1 MTISGYITT
10 VGAGA
15 FQNCTSLTTV
25 KTGSRVT
32 TIGSKAFYGC
42 GKLTTVVLGKNVKTI
57 GNLSFANCVSLRKMT
72 LPARVEKIGSK
83 AFCNDVK
90 MVSFTIQTQ
99 KLTSKKIG
107 SKAFTNMGKNNYK
120 KLVVKVPKNKVNTYK
135 KLLRSKGLSTK
146 QKLQNRINF
155 IRKKGVDNLLF
166 KSIMLLV

>member
-42 GKLTTVVLGKNVKTI
+42 RKLTTVALGRNVKSI
-57 GNLSFANCVSLRKMT
+57 GTLAFANCVSLRKFT
-72 LPARVEKIGSK
+72 VPANVAKIGTK

-90 MVSFTIQTQ
+90 LVSFTIQSQ
-99 KLTSKKIG
+99 KLTSKTIG
-107 SKAFTNMGKNNYK
+107 SKAFTNMGKNNYT
-120 KLVVKVPKNKVNTYK
+120 KLTVKVPKNKVNTYK

-146 QKLQNRINF
+146 VKIT
-155 IRKKGVDNLLF
+155 K
-166 KSIMLLV
+166 

>member
-1 MTISGYITT
+1 
-10 VGAGA
+10 
-15 FQNCTSLTTV
+15 
-25 KTGSRVT
+25 
-32 TIGSKAFYGC
+32 
-42 GKLTTVVLGKNVKTI
+42 
-57 GNLSFANCVSLRKMT
+57 MT

-120 KLVVKVPKNKVNTYK
+120 KLVVKVPKNKVNNYK
-135 KLLRSKGLSTK
+135 IESILLEKGGGLTTS
-146 QKLQNRINF
+146 
-155 IRKKGVDNLLF
+155 LF

>member
-1 MTISGYITT
+1 MPETDNGCSWQKCQNDRKPVLCKLCFPSENDASG
-10 VGAGA
+10 
-15 FQNCTSLTTV
+15 
-25 KTGSRVT
+25 KSR
-32 TIGSKAFYGC
+32 
-42 GKLTTVVLGKNVKTI
+42 KN
-57 GNLSFANCVSLRKMT
+57 R
-72 LPARVEKIGSK
+72 K

-146 QKLQNRINF
+146 AKIT
-155 IRKKGVDNLLF
+155 K
-166 KSIMLLV
+166 

>member
-10 VGAGA
+10 IGAGA

-42 GKLTTVVLGKNVKTI
+42 RKLTTVVLGKNVKTI

-72 LPARVEKIGSK
+72 LPARVEKIESK

-120 KLVVKVPKNKVNTYK
+120 KLVVKVPKNKINTCK

-146 QKLQNRINF
+146 VKIT
-155 IRKKGVDNLLF
+155 K
-166 KSIMLLV
+166 